1 MPITGKMQAACGPRH
16 KKTSPTNLWPSGPN
30 WKSSVNKSPSTLE
43 YLFTYGTLQ
52 EKQVQQDVFGHLV
65 EGHPD
70 ALLGFKKMENAVY
83 GQYPLVMRTADAKD
97 KVKGTVYKVTITDLE
112 KADVYESNAYKRV
125 KFPLESGLEAWV
137 YIENS
142 Q

>member
-1 MPITGKMQAACGPRH
+1 
-16 KKTSPTNLWPSGPN
+16 
-30 WKSSVNKSPSTLE
+30 LE

-112 KADVYESNAYKRV
+112 KADVYESNAYKRE